1 MTNNINNNDL
11 YIILSSFA
19 CEKNPYSLEDLKNYA
34 LATNSADAFIN
45 LLELDTD
52 GIYYFG
58 NLTVKDAVD
67 KIVAENPDSARGLLL
82 NATVEAIK
90 YGRERWGSADVS
102 CARGFIRTKNYYASD
117 IKTLTD
123 EIAQIP
129 EGQGKM
135 GVYERL
141 AKINNIISEQ
151 KRCEEN
157 LRGTDCE
164 TLYKKAM
171 LAYVEEA
178 KEQNP
183 ADANVSKAEAY
194 LLKRAYGFDDEV
206 GYSYDDLTQASC
218 ANPENSELKYYQV
231 CCGQRDK
238 KLSFSQS
245 TIEFEEIA
253 DQDLSEEGEK
263 AIEMGVD
270 YFSNADEMA
279 E

>member
-1 MTNNINNNDL
+1 MNSKINDL

-58 NLTVKDAVD
+58 NLTVKEAVD
-67 KIVAENPDSARGLLL
+67 KIISENPDSARGLLL

-90 YGRERWGSADVS
+90 YARARWGEAEVGY
-102 CARGFIRTKNYYASD
+102 ARGFIRTKNNCASD
-117 IKTLTD
+117 IKTLID

-129 EGQGKM
+129 EGQGEM

-164 TLYKKAM
+164 TLYRKAM

-178 KEQNP
+178 KEQIP

-194 LLKRAYGFDDEV
+194 LLKKAYGFDDEV
-206 GYSYDDLTQASC
+206 GYSYDELEFASY
-218 ANPENSELKYYQV
+218 ANPENSELRYYQV

-245 TIEFEEIA
+245 TISFEEIA
-253 DQDLSEEGEK
+253 DQDLSQEGQK
-263 AIEMGVD
+263 AIKLGVD
-270 YFSNADEMA
+270 YCSSADEMA